1 MKNVFLIGSCRIHRP
16 FNCDYFKKNHKDGK
30 YKLYNCLNTLWFQK
44 YFLGSLYESNYI
56 IQILKWLTERE
67 IKSKENINVKP
78 PQHKIDEKQFLE
90 LCDALMEA
98 DIIII
103 EIATIKYFIKDYIY
117 LSNEHINYLGIT
129 PTESGKLNKDELIN
143 NITQI
148 EKLVHD
154 IGKKV
159 LFISHFNYEQIPNR
173 TLIIESLRTTAKH
186 FFDPTCVI
194 TSNSK
199 LQDKNHYTVDT
210 EAEIMEEIHNKLS
223 IM

>member
-1 MKNVFLIGSCRIHRP
+1 MKNIFLIGSCRIHRP
-16 FNCDYFKKNHKDGK
+16 FDCDNKHKEGRFN
-30 YKLYNCLNTLWFQK
+30 LYNCLNSRWNEK

-56 IQILKWLTERE
+56 IQILKCLTERKIE
-67 IKSKENINVKP
+67 KKENINVIN
-78 PQHKIDEKQFLE
+78 PQKQIDEKQFLE
-90 LCDALMEA
+90 LCDTLMKA

-103 EIATIKYFIKDYIY
+103 EIATIKYIIKDNIY
-117 LSNEHINYLGIT
+117 LSNEHYKKIGIT
-129 PTESGKLNKDELIN
+129 PTKEGELNKDELIN

-159 LFISHFNYEQIPNR
+159 LFISHFNNNNIPNR
-173 TLIIESLRTTAKH
+173 TLIIESLKTKAEH
-186 FFDPTCVI
+186 YFDPTCVI
-194 TSNSK
+194 TSNRK
-199 LQDKNHYTVDT
+199 LVDQNHYKLNT

>member
-1 MKNVFLIGSCRIHRP
+1 MKNIFLIGSCRIHRP
-16 FNCDYFKKNHKDGK
+16 FNCDKKHIEGK
-30 YKLYNCLNTLWFQK
+30 YNLYNCLNTIWYEK

-56 IQILKWLTERE
+56 IQILKCLIERKIE
-67 IKSKENINVKP
+67 NKENINVMG
-78 PQHKIDEKQFLE
+78 PQKQIDEKQFLE
-90 LCDALMEA
+90 LCDTLMKA

-103 EIATIKYFIKDYIY
+103 EIATIKYIIKDNIY
-117 LSNEHINYLGIT
+117 LSNEHYNQLGIT
-129 PTESGKLNKDELIN
+129 PTKKGKLNKDELIN

-159 LFISHFNYEQIPNR
+159 LFISHFNNQNIPNR
-173 TLIIESLRTTAKH
+173 TLIFESLKTTAEH
-186 FFDPTCVI
+186 YFDPTCVI

-199 LQDKNHYTVDT
+199 LEDINHYELNT